1 MEINPVTLRRRRGV
15 RALLGLLSG
24 RLLCGATVG
33 LLSLL
38 LIGTPAAVDAAV
50 STAATSGAVV
60 FMYHRFGE
68 AAYPST
74 SIRLEQFDAQLQYL
88 AEAGYR
94 IWPLQRIVDHLRSGE
109 AIPDRTVALTVDDAF
124 RSVYTE
130 AWPRLKR
137 RGWPLTVFV
146 ATDDIDKHLPAF
158 MSWAQMR
165 EMQRDG
171 ATFANHSASHD
182 YLIRRKPGENTAA
195 WRARVAADIARAQ
208 ERLRQELGA
217 APTLF
222 AYPYGEYSAALA
234 DVVKDSGFMAA
245 FGQQSGAIGA
255 GSDPR
260 ALPRYPMAET
270 YADMTEFRAKA
281 ASLALPVRAA
291 EPWDPVVTT
300 AAAPRLRVKFDSSD
314 VRLDGLNCFDNHGG
328 KIEVEW
334 NEKETG
340 TAVFTVHDR
349 RDLPPGRSR
358 YNCTAP
364 SLAQPARYY
373 WFSHPWIRLG
383 TP

>member
-1 MEINPVTLRRRRGV
+1 MQHGKGMRIVTRCV
-15 RALLGLLSG
+15 SG
-24 RLLCGATVG
+24 TAAG

-38 LIGTPAAVDAAV
+38 LAGAAAGANAD
-50 STAATSGAVV
+50 TAGAVA

-74 SIRLEQFDAQLQYL
+74 SIRLDQFDAQLQYL

-94 IWPLQRIVDHLRSGE
+94 VWPLQRIVDHLRRGE
-109 AIPDRTVALTVDDAF
+109 AIPDHTVALTVDDAF
-124 RSVYTE
+124 LSVYTQ

-158 MSWAQMR
+158 MNWAQMR

-182 YLIRRKPGENTAA
+182 YLIRRKPGEDAAA
-195 WRARVAADIARAQ
+195 WRARVAADIGRAQ
-208 ERLRQELGA
+208 QRLQQELGETPA
-217 APTLF
+217 LF
-222 AYPYGEYSAALA
+222 AYPYGEYSTALA
-234 DVVKDSGFMAA
+234 DVVRELGFVAA

-255 GSDPR
+255 GSDLR

-270 YADMTEFRAKA
+270 YADMNEFRAKA
-281 ASLALPVRAA
+281 ASLALPVRTA

-300 AAAPRLRVKFDSSD
+300 ATAPRLTITLANSDASSDADSDTAGD
-314 VRLDGLNCFDNHGG
+314 VRLDALNCFDNHGA
-328 KIEVEW
+328 KIVVEW
-334 NEKETG
+334 NRKEAG

-349 RDLPPGRSR
+349 RKLPPGRSR

-364 SLAQPARYY
+364 SLSQPDRYY
-373 WFSHPWIRLG
+373 WFSHPWVRLE
-383 TP
+383 PR